1 MAKAEY
7 MGGHPRM
14 RKQAKGKLHMKRK
27 GLRFRYGLFGKLLIP
42 ISDIHSM
49 QAMTEEQISKDVT
62 LTRLL
67 FLGVFALGAKKK
79 RVDKTP
85 FLTVECTVDG
95 NETHVVFKD
104 PNAHKNNAR
113 FYALQRRIRKCH
125 STIGG

>member
-14 RKQAKGKLHMKRK
+14 RKQAKGKLRMKRK

-42 ISDIHSM
+42 IADIRSM
-49 QAMTEEQISKDVT
+49 QAMTEEQVSRDVT
-62 LTRLL
+62 LAGLF
-67 FLGVFALGAKKK
+67 FLGRLAFGAKKK

-85 FLTVECTVDG
+85 FLTIECTVDG

-113 FYALQRRIRKCH
+113 FYALQRKRMKAKQ
-125 STIGG
+125 